1 MDLGNITASMGSM
14 SAWNLIGST
23 IFSGVGFVALMYG
36 KKQGRF
42 NLMVLGGVLMTYPY
56 FISSTPLMFAIG
68 AALTVAAF
76 RLKD

>member
-1 MDLGNITASMGSM
+1 MGNITAAVGSM
-14 SAWNLIGST
+14 SAWNMVVST

-42 NLMVLGGVLMTYPY
+42 NLMVLGGILMTYPY
-56 FISSTPLMFAIG
+56 FITSTLLMFAIG
-68 AALTVAAF
+68 AALTFAVF